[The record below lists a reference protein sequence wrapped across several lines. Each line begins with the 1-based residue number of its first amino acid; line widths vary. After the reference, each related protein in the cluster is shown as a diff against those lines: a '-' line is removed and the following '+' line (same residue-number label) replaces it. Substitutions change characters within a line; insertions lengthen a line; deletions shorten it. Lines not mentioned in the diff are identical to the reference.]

1 MPCLLR
7 QGQAHIP
14 RLHLDSKVTVFA
26 HRYKLEDEQKK
37 DSEEYKSLGAKFGL
51 YHGLSSFANL
61 GALIGSFVYAW
72 ELASMLP

>member
-1 MPCLLR
+1 MSKHR
-7 QGQAHIP
+7 F
-14 RLHLDSKVTVFA
+14 RLFIFFDAKVTVFVL
-26 HRYKLEDEQKK
+26 RYKLEDEKNK
-37 DSEEYKSLGAKFGL
+37 DSDEYKRLGAKFGL

>member
-1 MPCLLR
+1 MQDGR
-7 QGQAHIP
+7 GGTSRVQI
-14 RLHLDSKVTVFA
+14 VTVTLFV
-26 HRYKLEDEQKK
+26 HRYKLEDQKKK
-37 DSEEYKSLGAKFGL
+37 DSEEYKSLGARFGL

>member
-1 MPCLLR
+1 ML
-7 QGQAHIP
+7 
-14 RLHLDSKVTVFA
+14 
-26 HRYKLEDEQKK
+26 RYKLEDEEKK
-37 DSEEYKSLGAKFGL
+37 DSDEYKTLGARFGL